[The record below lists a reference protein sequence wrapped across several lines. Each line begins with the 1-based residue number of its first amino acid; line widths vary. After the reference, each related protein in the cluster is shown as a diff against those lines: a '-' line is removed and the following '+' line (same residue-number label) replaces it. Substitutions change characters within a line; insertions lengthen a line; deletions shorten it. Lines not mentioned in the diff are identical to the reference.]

1 MKKPLYETILQQ
13 LEQKILSGHYEPSV
27 PFCTEK
33 SLCEEYAVSR
43 VTAKRA
49 IEELEKR
56 GLLSRKRGAGSFVV
70 PGAEELLASS
80 GEGRRRR
87 VRRIALVMP
96 FIDSRSGM
104 FSVIHSA
111 TEALGINGCYLTLH
125 VTQGNRAHEEELLE
139 QLLDADGVL
148 FYPDSSIPYERLSL
162 FSQQGKPVIILDWPN
177 ENPAFSS
184 VICDNVMGGYL
195 LTEHLCAYGHK
206 RICYLS
212 RYTKETIGSIRQRFE
227 GCLKYIQQNQ
237 PDLVPRFV
245 RMEMDEASPLD
256 YQMLKH
262 TVNMLY
268 RDGFTAI
275 QCQNDEIA
283 FHAAMC
289 CDELGIRLPR
299 DMSLTG
305 FDNISWSTTG
315 NASITT
321 VDQCFAEIGREI
333 GSILLQKDYKP
344 RQVIVPIRLVPRH
357 STGPVSGAGRRPARS
372 DE

>member
-13 LEQKILSGHYEPSV
+13 LERRIQSGQYEPSA

-33 SLCEEYAVSR
+33 SLCEEYGVSR

-70 PGAEELLASS
+70 PGAEELLTSS
-80 GEGRRRR
+80 GGGRRKGI
-87 VRRIALVMP
+87 RRIALVMP

-111 TEALGINGCYLTLH
+111 TETLGINGCYLTLH
-125 VTQGNRAHEEELLE
+125 VTQGSRAHEEELLE
-139 QLLDADGVL
+139 RLSDADGVL
-148 FYPDSSIPYERLSL
+148 FYPNTSIPYKRLSL
-162 FSQQGKPVIILDWPN
+162 FSQQNKPVIILDWPN

-184 VICDNVMGGYL
+184 VMCDNVTGGYL
-195 LTEHLCAYGHK
+195 LTEHLCAYGHR

-212 RYTKETIGSIRQRFE
+212 RHIKETIGSIRQRFE
-227 GCLKYIQQNQ
+227 GCLKYIEAHQ

-245 RMEMDEASPLD
+245 RLEMDETASLD
-256 YQMLKH
+256 YQLLKH
-262 TVNMLY
+262 TINMLY

-275 QCQNDEIA
+275 LCENDEMA

-289 CDELGIRLPR
+289 CDDLGIHLPR

-321 VDQCFAEIGREI
+321 VDQCFDDIGREI
-333 GSILLQKDYKP
+333 GSILLQEDYKP
-344 RQVIVPIRLVPRH
+344 RHVIVPVRLVPRH
-357 STGPVSGAGRRPARS
+357 STGPADRSGRKPAKP